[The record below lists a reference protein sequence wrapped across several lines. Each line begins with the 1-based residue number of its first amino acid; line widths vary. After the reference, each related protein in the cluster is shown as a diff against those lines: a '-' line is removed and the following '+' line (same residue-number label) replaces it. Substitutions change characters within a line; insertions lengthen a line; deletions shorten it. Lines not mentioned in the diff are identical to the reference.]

1 MPTLSL
7 SNLSVPFLDTFL
19 LSPERMGSPQTIPDQ
34 GTQPAGGMPLG
45 SGTLLGLDVAE
56 LKSDQ
61 LGMVVLPP
69 ADEDMPTEM
78 TPVAGLP
85 VELDVVVPVHEFR
98 VRNLLCLQA
107 GQLVETRWSNGEDV
121 PLAAGE
127 VRLAW
132 GEFEVIEGQL
142 AVRVTRLD

>member
-1 MPTLSL
+1 M
-7 SNLSVPFLDTFL
+7 VTFL
-19 LSPERMGSPQTIPDQ
+19 HRKRRMGTAQAMPGQ
-34 GTQPAGGMPLG
+34 GMQPESGMPLG
-45 SGTLLGLDVAE
+45 LQVADP
-56 LKSDQ
+56 SA
-61 LGMVVLPP
+61 MVVLPP
-69 ADEDMPTEM
+69 VDEDMPTEM
-78 TPVAGLP
+78 TPVVGLP

-98 VRNLLCLQA
+98 VRNLLNLQA

-121 PLAAGE
+121 PLAAGV